1 MVKRRFL
8 ILAAAM
14 LAALVFSAAAYAE
27 TVYILCQPD
36 SFVNVR
42 VFPKR
47 GADVAGR
54 LELGDTVET
63 DGTTRNGFLRVYG
76 FEAGEAWVN
85 TGLVSWEPVT
95 VGTVEARGES
105 NGRVACR
112 RSINGTRRKWL
123 YNGAEV
129 TIYASSDGWSITNRG
144 FIQTRYLWGFLM
156 EYAREPDLLCMKCE
170 HAKQRFRESCYCTK
184 YGIII
189 GYSKTICGGFERE
202 QVREPEDN
210 DAGRNNV

>member
-1 MVKRRFL
+1 MEKRRFL
-8 ILAAAM
+8 VFAAAM
-14 LAALVFSAAAYAE
+14 LAALAISAAAYAE

-85 TGLVSWEPVT
+85 AGFVSREPVT
-95 VGTVEARGES
+95 VETVTGEVIS
-105 NGRVACR
+105 NGRVAAR
-112 RSINGTRRKWL
+112 RAVNGTRRKWL
-123 YNGAEV
+123 YNGEKV
-129 TIYASSDGWSITNRG
+129 TIYAFSDGWSITNRG
-144 FIQTRYLWGFLM
+144 FVQTRF
-156 EYAREPDLLCMKCE
+156 
-170 HAKQRFRESCYCTK
+170 
-184 YGIII
+184 I
-189 GYSKTICGGFERE
+189 GGF
-202 QVREPEDN
+202 
-210 DAGRNNV
+210 